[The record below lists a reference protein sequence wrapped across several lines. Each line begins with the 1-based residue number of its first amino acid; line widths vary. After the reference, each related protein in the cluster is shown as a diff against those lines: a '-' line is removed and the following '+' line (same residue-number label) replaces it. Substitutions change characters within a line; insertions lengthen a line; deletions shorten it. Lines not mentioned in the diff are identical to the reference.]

1 MRAVATALVVS
12 TAFAIS
18 LFAASAVADVRISRG
33 FASGPDGKLYIVF
46 DGAEGRALRLDPSDE

>member
-33 FASGPDGKLYIVF
+33 FASGPDGTLYFVI